1 MPRLNSLTGPFT
13 RQRHTLSDISAAWSP
28 TSIGESGLLPNRS
41 AVISINP
48 GSTLLY
54 GGVFLYPADKK
65 SKNGKL
71 RLLYECNPMAFLTEK
86 AGGLATTGTSPILD
100 LVPTSIHQRS
110 PIILGCKRD
119 VEVIIGLY
127 AKAQ

>member
-1 MPRLNSLTGPFT
+1 M
-13 RQRHTLSDISAAWSP
+13 
-28 TSIGESGLLPNRS
+28 
-41 AVISINP
+41 
-48 GSTLLY
+48 LY

-86 AGGLATTGTSPILD
+86 AGGLATTGTSAILD